1 MSEYADPALLSPED
15 GALLV
20 RTARRAVEEY
30 LSTGRVIEPPTVG
43 GVLMAKGMTFTTI
56 RKISGGGYSL
66 RGCIGYLS
74 PVEPLVRNVVT
85 TALAAALEDPRF
97 KPLSADELDQ
107 VIFEVSV
114 LSAPRDMKSVGRE
127 RSREVV
133 IGRDGL
139 VVEYRVYKGVLLPEV
154 PVEYCWDEETFLSE
168 TCVKAGMSPD
178 CWLSERV
185 RVKKFTARV
194 FREARPRGS
203 VLELDLAKEYRER
216 CRIFRSDP

>member
-1 MSEYADPALLSPED
+1 MPEYADPALLSLED
-15 GALLV
+15 GELLV

-30 LSTGRVIEPPTVG
+30 LASGRVVEPPSIG
-43 GVLMAKGMTFTTI
+43 GVLASRGMTFTTI
-56 RKISGGGYSL
+56 RKVSGGRYEL

-74 PVEPLVRNVVT
+74 PVEPLIKNVVT

-97 KPLSADELDQ
+97 APLSVDELDE
-107 VIFEVSV
+107 VVFEVSV
-114 LSAPRDMKSVGRE
+114 LSTPEDLRSAGRE

-139 VVEYRVYKGVLLPEV
+139 IAEYRVYKGVLLPEV

-185 RVKKFTARV
+185 RIKRFTARV
-194 FREARPRGS
+194 FREESPRGP
-203 VLELDLAKEYRER
+203 VVELDLAREYRER
-216 CRIFRSDP
+216 CRVE